1 MASYSQLYALADQ
14 GGDLFQRIAV
24 ACVIQANVIRTETP
38 PANSAQRLAWARKA
52 LADPQGTATQML
64 WAALAQNAALTTA
77 QIAAASDAS
86 IQTAVA
92 NAVDLVAGP

>member
-38 PANSAQRLAWARKA
+38 PANSAQRLGLGTQEHCRTRRA
-52 LADPQGTATQML
+52 PQ
-64 WAALAQNAALTTA
+64 
-77 QIAAASDAS
+77 SRCC
-86 IQTAVA
+86 
-92 NAVDLVAGP
+92 GPPSRRMPR